1 MSDTIDMRD
10 TVVPKS
16 SQLNADDLITGPLTV
31 RISGVARGSN
41 AEQPIAINYEGDAG
55 KPYFPC
61 KSMRRVMITAWGVN
75 AADYVGRSMTLY
87 RDPKVLWGG
96 MAVGGIRISH
106 MTDIDEPMTVVLTE
120 SKSSRKPFR
129 VAPLVMD
136 APPDPARQ
144 VADDLIARFDA
155 VADAKALFALID
167 HPRVKERRAKLADTR
182 PELSQDVEAAV
193 MGAQKRTEGAAS

>member
-1 MSDTIDMRD
+1 MNDMTETI
-10 TVVPKS
+10 VPKS
-16 SQLNADDLITGPLTV
+16 DQMNADDLLAGPRTITVTRV
-31 RISGVARGSN
+31 VVNRG
-41 AEQPIAINYEGDAG
+41 AEQPVDVFFDGDGG
-55 KPYFPC
+55 KPFRPG
-61 KSMRRVMITAWGVN
+61 KSMRRVLVAVWGPDP
-75 AADYVGRSMTLY
+75 ADYAGRSMTLY
-87 RDPKVLWGG
+87 RDAEVTWGG

-106 MTDIDEPMTVVLTE
+106 MSHMDEPLVLALTVT
-120 SKSSRKPFR
+120 KKNRKPFR
-129 VAPLVMD
+129 VAPLVVD